1 MSYHDDD
8 ELLELEWEMDES
20 TAFSSVIVF
29 AMNADEEISEEE
41 ALEAFI
47 TLNGMNLFQ
56 DYSDDD
62 MAVIFQDVSE
72 LLEEQ
77 SPEELWNSVTE
88 VLSPEMRETAFA
100 VATDIIL
107 ADGVLT
113 PAEKDYLSEIAKN
126 LEIPKQIAQTIIDVM
141 VIKNRG

>member
-8 ELLELEWEMDES
+8 ELLEVEWEMDEC

-41 ALEAFI
+41 ELEAFI

-56 DYSDDD
+56 DYSDED
-62 MAVIFQDVSE
+62 MAAIFEDVSE

-77 SPEELWNSVTE
+77 SAEELFNSVTE

-113 PAEKDYLSEIAKN
+113 PAEKNYLSDIAQK
-126 LEIPKQIAQTIIDVM
+126 LEIPKQTAQTIMDVM

>member
-1 MSYHDDD
+1 MSYHDED
-8 ELLELEWEMDES
+8 ELLELEWEMDEC

-62 MAVIFQDVSE
+62 MAAIFEDVSE

-77 SPEELWNSVTE
+77 SAEELFNSVTE

-113 PAEKDYLSEIAKN
+113 PPEKNYLSDLAQK
-126 LEIPKQIAQTIIDVM
+126 LEIPKQTAQNIMDVM

>member
-8 ELLELEWEMDES
+8 ELLELEWEMDEC

-29 AMNADEEISEEE
+29 AMNADEEISDEE

-62 MAVIFQDVSE
+62 MAAIFEDVSE
-72 LLEEQ
+72 LLAEQ

-113 PAEKDYLSEIAKN
+113 PVEKDYLSDLAQK
-126 LEIPKQIAQTIIDVM
+126 LEIPKQTAQTIMDVM